1 MLTLL
6 FGAMV
11 LGFFVLAGGWFGL
24 RWTRAHEARG
34 VDAALLA
41 EMTVAQN
48 HKTDGVDALGPPPRL

>member
-1 MLTLL
+1 
-6 FGAMV
+6 
-11 LGFFVLAGGWFGL
+11 VLAGGWFGL

-34 VDAALLA
+34 VDTALLA